1 MSARTPK
8 LNLTRLPYELREEL
22 CIRIRDRNS
31 WKQLNAWLAT
41 KNLGPYTPQNYSAFK
56 KAKGHYQTWL
66 KEQAKL
72 DERRSRSESIRR
84 EIAAEGFDMIDR
96 TMLDMVDKLSDT
108 ELNPIKAAS
117 VLASLKQAVVRAQGM
132 ELDKQRLK
140 IAAGVAAL
148 DREKF
153 RFEVANKF
161 LDWFADA
168 RARKIAESGSDKS
181 VKVQQ
186 LIELMAKMEQDEG

>member
-1 MSARTPK
+1 MSASTPK
-8 LNLTRLPYELREEL
+8 INLTRLPYEIREEL

-31 WKQLNAWLAT
+31 WKQLNDWLST
-41 KNLGPYTPQNYSAFK
+41 NGFGPYKPQNFSAFK
-56 KAKGHYQTWL
+56 QAKGHYQEWL

-84 EIAAEGFDMIDR
+84 EIQAEGFDMVDR
-96 TMLDMVDKLSDT
+96 TMLDLVEKLSDPT
-108 ELNPIKAAS
+108 LDPIKAAS

-140 IAAGVAAL
+140 IAEGTASL

-161 LDWFADA
+161 LDWFADD
-168 RARKIAESGSDKS
+168 RARNIAESGTDRSAQ
-181 VKVQQ
+181 VKQ
-186 LIELMAKMEQDEG
+186 LLALMDEMEK